1 MSEKLSE
8 FKEFREKMNEKI
20 LEEKNLNINR
30 FFNLDT
36 RAYEEGALSSKTKE
50 MLGLVASMVLKCD
63 DCITYHITRCKEE
76 GVTREE
82 FFEVF
87 NIALIVG
94 GSIVIP
100 HMRKAVDLLEELSE
114 KNEEKK

>member
-1 MSEKLSE
+1 MSETLQE
-8 FKEFREKMNEKI
+8 FNEFRENMNEKI
-20 LEEKNLNINR
+20 LDLGNLSTKR

-36 RAYEEGALSSKTKE
+36 RVYEDGVLSSKTKE
-50 MLGLVASMVLKCD
+50 MLGLVSSMVLKCD
-63 DCITYHITRCKEE
+63 DCITYHIKRCKEE
-76 GVTREE
+76 GVTKEE

-100 HMRKAVDLLEELSE
+100 HMRKAVAILDELEE
-114 KNEEKK
+114 KNR

>member
-1 MSEKLSE
+1 MSDKLTE

-20 LEEKNLNINR
+20 LNEKNLNINR

-36 RAYEEGALSSKTKE
+36 RAYDEGALSSKTKE
-50 MLGLVASMVLKCD
+50 MLGLVSSMVLKCD
-63 DCITYHITRCKEE
+63 DCITYHVTRCKEE
-76 GVTREE
+76 GVTRDE

-100 HMRKAVDLLEELSE
+100 HMRRAVDLLDELSV
-114 KNEEKK
+114 KSEE